1 MLSSIIKY
9 SKMFIFTFI
18 ITFLTL
24 ISSNHIVNAL
34 TPRISEDQIHATH
47 YVISSSVKY
56 GKKSF
61 KLQYT
66 KKGSTNWTTS
76 IKNGMKQWNAEG
88 TSISLGDSTYKIESK
103 AYGTASWAGDTTKYT
118 IFLNDSA
125 VKNDTQRS
133 EVVAHELGHTLGLGH
148 VSCQSELM
156 RSTGLKGSASLYAG
170 DIAGYHK
177 IW

>member
-9 SKMFIFTFI
+9 SKIFIFTFI

-76 IKNGMKQWNAEG
+76 IKNGMNNG
-88 TSISLGDSTYKIESK
+88 T
-103 AYGTASWAGDTTKYT
+103 
-118 IFLNDSA
+118 
-125 VKNDTQRS
+125 
-133 EVVAHELGHTLGLGH
+133 
-148 VSCQSELM
+148 
-156 RSTGLKGSASLYAG
+156 LKGQALV
-170 DIAGYHK
+170 
-177 IW
+177 